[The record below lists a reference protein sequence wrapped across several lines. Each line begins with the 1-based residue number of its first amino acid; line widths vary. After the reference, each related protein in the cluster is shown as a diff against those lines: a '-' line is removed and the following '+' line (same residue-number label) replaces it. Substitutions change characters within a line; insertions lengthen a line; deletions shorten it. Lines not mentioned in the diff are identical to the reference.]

1 MMKTAGYWYPA
12 STIYRWNPS
21 KPKSTLWPDAPE
33 GPFSFIQIMLDR
45 KYSQLGPVL

>member
-21 KPKSTLWPDAPE
+21 KPRSMLWPDAPE
-33 GPFSFIQIMLDR
+33 GPFLFIQIMLDC